1 MSRELIIME
10 NYRLEKEADKFKDS
24 ALSIIDDLIN
34 EIEEQEAVMEK
45 LNDRIEE
52 LEEELANLKN

>member
-1 MSRELIIME
+1 ME

-34 EIEEQEAVMEK
+34 EIEEQEVVMEK